1 MIDTTSTDIP
11 EGEER
16 LRLDVEDGIGVLTLC
31 RPAKLNAWSWESTRQ
46 LGLFADRI
54 RFDDSIRVVLLRAE
68 GRAFC
73 AGIDVTAPGG
83 AITGRSGAECTRNY
97 YEGLRWA
104 HERFAAFARLPQP
117 VVAAVQGY
125 CLGFGFELALMADVR
140 VAAADAVF
148 ALPEAQLGVAV
159 DAGGDLRIAREA
171 GAGWA
176 KFLALTGRR
185 LDAVTAERLHLV
197 QLVVERGELD
207 KEARGL
213 PPKSPR
219 TPPSPCRGSSAT
231 STPTRTPASP
241 PPSIAPRCRRR
252 SPSRPRTRARGTRPG
267 EPAACPASRGSD
279 RRVLISSDR
288 HVGGMGA

>member
-1 MIDTTSTDIP
+1 MIDTTDTRIP
-11 EGEER
+11 EGDER
-16 LRLDVEDGIGVLTLC
+16 RMRLDVEKGGVGVLTLC
-31 RPAKLNAWSWESTRQ
+31 RPAKLNAWSWESSRQ
-46 LGLFADRI
+46 LGVMADRI
-54 RFDDSIRVVLLRAE
+54 RFDERIRVVLLRAE

-83 AITGRSGAECTRNY
+83 GIEGESGSARHRAY
-97 YEGLRWA
+97 YEGIRWV

-140 VAAADAVF
+140 IAAGDAVF

-185 LDAVTAERLHLV
+185 IDAETAHRLNLLQQVVPVAELERSARDVAAEIAGNAPLAVQSVKRDIDAYADAGLDAALDRVAMSAALTLTSEDATEGFTA
-197 QLVVERGELD
+197 
-207 KEARGL
+207 KA
-213 PPKSPR
+213 
-219 TPPSPCRGSSAT
+219 
-231 STPTRTPASP
+231 
-241 PPSIAPRCRRR
+241 RRR
-252 SPSRPRTRARGTRPG
+252 PPEYRG
-267 EPAACPASRGSD
+267 A
-279 RRVLISSDR
+279 
-288 HVGGMGA
+288 

>member
-54 RFDDSIRVVLLRAE
+54 RFDPSIRVVLLRAE

-73 AGIDVTAPGG
+73 AGIDVSAPGG
-83 AITGRSGAECTRNY
+83 AITGRSGAERARGY
-97 YEGLRWA
+97 YEGIRWA

-117 VVAAVQGY
+117 VVAAVRGY
-125 CLGFGFELALMADVR
+125 CLGFGFELALMADIR
-140 VAAADAVF
+140 IASRDAVF
-148 ALPEAQLGVAV
+148 ALPEARLGLAV

-185 LDAVTAERLHLV
+185 IDATTAERLRLV
-197 QLVVERGELD
+197 QVLAEEGELD
-207 KEARGL
+207 GTARAVAAEIAANGPLAVQGVKHDIDAYADAGL
-213 PPKSPR
+213 AAALDR
-219 TPPSPCRGSSAT
+219 TALSAALTLT
-231 STPTRTPASP
+231 SEDAGEGYAAKGARR
-241 PPSIAPRCRRR
+241 APRFE
-252 SPSRPRTRARGTRPG
+252 GK
-267 EPAACPASRGSD
+267 
-279 RRVLISSDR
+279 
-288 HVGGMGA
+288 